1 MKDGIV
7 AYKTLQI
14 CKVLKILVF
23 KNIYIYLNVLTLKMN
38 RMKKFT
44 E

>member
-14 CKVLKILVF
+14 VF